1 MWGSLFQYR
10 FVVYTLLLSV
20 KLWSNSSLLAAEP
33 TAVKIVKPEIVSLER
48 ETTRPASVYA
58 YHEVAVHARVSGYT
72 KQVNVDIGDVVKDGQ
87 TLASIDVPEMI
98 AGEKQQL
105 AEIVQLKSDIERY
118 EALAALAKTQITV
131 AEADV
136 KKTDAQIDADQ
147 IEYDRI
153 RKLTE
158 SKSISERLRDETL
171 SRLKTSKASRL
182 TVVAK
187 VDVAKAALKAADA
200 DTRTAKTLVD
210 VAQKKHDAAKIMI
223 AYATL
228 QAPFDGVVSQRNL
241 DPGELVNSGLQKK
254 PLFTIIHSQKVR
266 IRAAIPERDVT
277 WVDVGDKAEF
287 KCDGLRDGKINGRVT
302 RLAGALDPK
311 TRTMLVEM
319 EIDNKE
325 GDLLPGMFG
334 QLTITLDHRPD
345 RIVVPATTLHQGEP
359 GQDPV
364 VYVVGSD
371 DTVSHVPVSIGLDDG
386 KRIEIIK
393 GLSGE
398 ERIVTGML
406 GRLSPGQ
413 KVRVISSK

>member
-1 MWGSLFQYR
+1 M
-10 FVVYTLLLSV
+10 
-20 KLWSNSSLLAAEP
+20 
-33 TAVKIVKPEIVSLER
+33 
-48 ETTRPASVYA
+48 
-58 YHEVAVHARVSGYT
+58 
-72 KQVNVDIGDVVKDGQ
+72 
-87 TLASIDVPEMI
+87 
-98 AGEKQQL
+98 
-105 AEIVQLKSDIERY
+105 
-118 EALAALAKTQITV
+118 
-131 AEADV
+131 
-136 KKTDAQIDADQ
+136 
-147 IEYDRI
+147 
-153 RKLTE
+153 
-158 SKSISERLRDETL
+158 

-187 VDVAKAALKAADA
+187 VDVAKAALKAANA
-200 DTRTAKTLVD
+200 DTRAAETMVE
-210 VAQKKHDAAKIMI
+210 VAQKKHKQFQIMI
-223 AYATL
+223 GYATL

-241 DPGELVNSGLQKK
+241 DPGALVNSGLQKK
-254 PLFTIIHSQKVR
+254 SLFTIIHSQKVR
-266 IRAAIPERDVT
+266 IRTAIPERDVT

-319 EIDNKE
+319 EIDNKD

-371 DTVSHVPVSIGLDDG
+371 DTVSHVPVSVGLDDG

>member
-1 MWGSLFQYR
+1 MWGSLFRYR
-10 FVVYTLLLSV
+10 FVFYTLLLSV
-20 KLWSNSSLLAAEP
+20 KLWDNFSLLAAEP

-48 ETTRPASVYA
+48 ATTRPASVYA
-58 YHEVAVHARVSGYT
+58 YHEVAVHSRVSGYT
-72 KQVNVDIGDVVKDGQ
+72 KQVNVDIGDVVKAGQ
-87 TLASIDVPEMI
+87 PLASIDVPEMI

-136 KKTDAQIDADQ
+136 KKTDAQIAAEQ

-153 RKLTE
+153 QKLTE
-158 SKSISERLRDETL
+158 SKSISERLRAETR

-210 VAQKKHDAAKIMI
+210 VAQKKHDASKIMI

-254 PLFTIIHSQKVR
+254 SLFTIIHSQKVR

-277 WVDVGDKAEF
+277 WVDVGDEAEF
-287 KCDGLRDGKINGRVT
+287 KCAGLRDRKINGRVT

-319 EIDNKE
+319 EIDNKD

-371 DTVSHVPVSIGLDDG
+371 DTVSHVPVSVGLDDG

>member
-1 MWGSLFQYR
+1 MRTPSFQYR
-10 FVVYTLLLSV
+10 FVFCALLLTV
-20 KLWSNSSLLAAEP
+20 NLWGNYPLLAAEP
-33 TAVKIVKPEIVSLER
+33 TAVKIVKPEIVTLER
-48 ETTRPASVYA
+48 KTTRPASVHA
-58 YHEVAVHARVSGYT
+58 YHNVDVYARVSGYA
-72 KQVNVDIGDVVKDGQ
+72 KQVNVDIGDVVKADQ
-87 TLASIDVPEMI
+87 PLASINVPEMI

-105 AEIVQLKSDIERY
+105 AEIVQLKSEIERY

-136 KKTDAQIDADQ
+136 KKSDAQIAADQ

-158 SKSISERLRDETL
+158 SKSISERLRDEIL
-171 SRLKTSKASRL
+171 SRLETSKASRL
-182 TVVAK
+182 AVVAK
-187 VDVAKAALKAADA
+187 VDVAKAALKAANA
-200 DTRTAKTLVD
+200 DTSTAKTLVD
-210 VAQKKHDAAKIMI
+210 VARKKHDASKIMI

-228 QAPFDGVVSQRNL
+228 LAPFDGVVSQRNL

-287 KCDGLRDGKINGRVT
+287 KYGGLRDGKISGHVT

-334 QLTITLDHRPD
+334 LLTITLDHRPD
-345 RIVVPATTLHQGEP
+345 RIVVPASTLHQGGP

-364 VYVVGSD
+364 VYVVESD
-371 DTVSHVPVSIGLDDG
+371 DTVSHVPVSVGLDDG

-393 GLSGE
+393 GLSGK

-413 KVRVISSK
+413 KVRVISPK

>member
-210 VAQKKHDAAKIMI
+210 VAQKKHDASKIMI

-241 DPGELVNSGLQKK
+241 DPGGLVNSGLQKK

>member
-1 MWGSLFQYR
+1 MRKPLFHYR
-10 FVVYTLLLSV
+10 FTFCALLLTV
-20 KLWSNSSLLAAEP
+20 NLWGNYPLLAAEP
-33 TAVKIVKPEIVSLER
+33 TAVKIVKPEIVLLER
-48 ETTRPASVYA
+48 KTTRPASVYA
-58 YHEVAVHARVSGYT
+58 YYNVDVYARVSGYA
-72 KQVNVDIGDVVKDGQ
+72 KQVNVDIGDVVKADQ
-87 TLASIDVPEMI
+87 PLASINVPEMI

-105 AEIVQLKSDIERY
+105 AEIVQLKSEIERY

-136 KKTDAQIDADQ
+136 KKSDAQIAADQ

-158 SKSISERLRDETL
+158 SKSISERLRDEIL
-171 SRLKTSKASRL
+171 SRLETSKASRL
-182 TVVAK
+182 AVVAK
-187 VDVAKAALKAADA
+187 VDVAKAALKAANA
-200 DTRTAKTLVD
+200 DTSTAKTLVD
-210 VAQKKHDAAKIMI
+210 VAQKKHDASKIMI
-223 AYATL
+223 AFATL

-241 DPGELVNSGLQKK
+241 DPGELVNSRLQKK
-254 PLFTIIHSQKVR
+254 PLFTIIHSKKVR
-266 IRAAIPERDVT
+266 IRAAIPERDVS
-277 WVDVGDKAEF
+277 WVDVGDKAQF
-287 KCDGLRDGKINGRVT
+287 KCDGLRYGKISGHVT

-334 QLTITLDHRPD
+334 LLTITLDHRPD
-345 RIVVPATTLHQGEP
+345 RIVVPASTLHQGEP

-371 DTVSHVPVSIGLDDG
+371 DTVSHVPVSVGLDDG

>member
-1 MWGSLFQYR
+1 MWGSLFRYR

-33 TAVKIVKPEIVSLER
+33 TAVKIVKPKIVSLER
-48 ETTRPASVYA
+48 ATTRPASVYA

-210 VAQKKHDAAKIMI
+210 VAQKKHDASKIMI

-364 VYVVGSD
+364 VYVVGLD
-371 DTVSHVPVSIGLDDG
+371 DTVSHVPVSVGLDDG

>member
-1 MWGSLFQYR
+1 MRASSFQYR
-10 FVVYTLLLSV
+10 FAFCALLLTAN
-20 KLWSNSSLLAAEP
+20 LWGNYPLLAAEP
-33 TAVKIVKPEIVSLER
+33 TAVKIVKPEIVLLER
-48 ETTRPASVYA
+48 KTTRPASVHA
-58 YHEVAVHARVSGYT
+58 YHNVDVYARVSGYA
-72 KQVNVDIGDVVKDGQ
+72 KQVNVDIGDVVKADQ
-87 TLASIDVPEMI
+87 PLAKIDVPEMI

-118 EALAALAKTQITV
+118 EALVALAKTQITV

-136 KKTDAQIDADQ
+136 KKSDAQIAADQ

-158 SKSISERLRDETL
+158 SKSISERLRDEIL
-171 SRLKTSKASRL
+171 SRLETSKASRL
-182 TVVAK
+182 AVVAK
-187 VDVAKAALKAADA
+187 VDVAKAALKAANA
-200 DTRTAKTLVD
+200 DTNTAKTLVD
-210 VAQKKHDAAKIMI
+210 VAQKKHDASKIMI

-287 KCDGLRDGKINGRVT
+287 KCDGLRYGKISGHVT

-334 QLTITLDHRPD
+334 LLTITLDHRPD

-371 DTVSHVPVSIGLDDG
+371 DTVSHVPVSVGLDDG

>member
-1 MWGSLFQYR
+1 MRGSLFPYR
-10 FVVYTLLLSV
+10 FVFYTLLLSV
-20 KLWSNSSLLAAEP
+20 KLWDNFSLLAAEP

-48 ETTRPASVYA
+48 ATTRPASVYA

-72 KQVNVDIGDVVKDGQ
+72 KQVNVDIGDVVKAGQ

-118 EALAALAKTQITV
+118 EALAALAKTQIAV

-136 KKTDAQIDADQ
+136 KKTDAQIAADQ

-210 VAQKKHDAAKIMI
+210 VAQKKHDASKIMI

-254 PLFTIIHSQKVR
+254 SLFTIIHSQKVR

-334 QLTITLDHRPD
+334 LLTITLDHRPD
-345 RIVVPATTLHQGEP
+345 RIVVPASTLHQREP

-364 VYVVGSD
+364 VYVVESD
-371 DTVSHVPVSIGLDDG
+371 DTVSHVPVSVGLDDG

>member
-1 MWGSLFQYR
+1 MWGSLFRYR

-210 VAQKKHDAAKIMI
+210 VAQKKHDASKIMI

-371 DTVSHVPVSIGLDDG
+371 DTVSYVPVSVGLDDG

>member
-1 MWGSLFQYR
+1 MWGSLFRYR
-10 FVVYTLLLSV
+10 FVFYTLLLSV
-20 KLWSNSSLLAAEP
+20 KLWDNFSLLAAEP

-210 VAQKKHDAAKIMI
+210 VAQKKHDASKIMI

-254 PLFTIIHSQKVR
+254 SLFTIIHSQKVR

-319 EIDNKE
+319 EIDNKQ

-334 QLTITLDHRPD
+334 LLTITLDHRPD
-345 RIVVPATTLHQGEP
+345 RIVVPASTLHQGEP

-371 DTVSHVPVSIGLDDG
+371 DTVSHVPVSVGLDDG

>member
-1 MWGSLFQYR
+1 MRASSFQYR
-10 FVVYTLLLSV
+10 FTFCALLLTV
-20 KLWSNSSLLAAEP
+20 KLFGSYPLLAAEP
-33 TAVKIVKPEIVSLER
+33 TAVKTVKPEIVLLER
-48 ETTRPASVYA
+48 KTTRPASVHA
-58 YHEVAVHARVSGYT
+58 YHNVDVYARVSGYA
-72 KQVNVDIGDVVKDGQ
+72 KQVNVDIGDVVKAGQ
-87 TLASIDVPEMI
+87 PLASIDVPEMI

-118 EALAALAKTQITV
+118 EALAALAKAQITV

-136 KKTDAQIDADQ
+136 KKSDAQIAADQ

-158 SKSISERLRDETL
+158 SKSISERLRDEIL
-171 SRLKTSKASRL
+171 SRLETSKASRL
-182 TVVAK
+182 AVVAK
-187 VDVAKAALKAADA
+187 VDVAKAALKAANA
-200 DTRTAKTLVD
+200 DTSTAKTLVD
-210 VAQKKHDAAKIMI
+210 VAQKKHDASKIMI

-228 QAPFDGVVSQRNL
+228 LAPFDGVVSQRNL

-287 KCDGLRDGKINGRVT
+287 KCDGLRYGKISGNIT
-302 RLAGALDPK
+302 RLAGALDSK

-325 GDLLPGMFG
+325 GGLLPGMFG
-334 QLTITLDHRPD
+334 LLTITLDHRPD
-345 RIVVPATTLHQGEP
+345 RIVVPASTLHQGEP

-371 DTVSHVPVSIGLDDG
+371 DTVSHVPVSVGLDDG

-393 GLSGE
+393 GLSGK